1 MGKQEEFFNKET
13 LTSALFCAVLM
24 TAIDGKYDQKEWD
37 ECQHFL
43 KDYWKDEY
51 GSSKQF
57 MLGVAKEVR
66 PYLISRTALN
76 EKIIELA
83 GSLNLSQKEVVF
95 SLAEK
100 VMQADGRVLLLET
113 ELLNRFKNEFI
124 KK

>member
-1 MGKQEEFFNKET
+1 MDKHEELFNKET

-24 TAIDGKYDQKEWD
+24 TASDGKYDQKEWD

-43 KDYWKDEY
+43 SEYWRDEY
-51 GSSKQF
+51 GNSKQF
-57 MLGVAKEVR
+57 VLGIAKEVR
-66 PYLISRTALN
+66 PYLTSRTALN
-76 EKIIELA
+76 EKIIELSE
-83 GSLNLSQKEVVF
+83 SLNQSQKEALL

-113 ELLNRFKNEFI
+113 ELLNRFENEFI